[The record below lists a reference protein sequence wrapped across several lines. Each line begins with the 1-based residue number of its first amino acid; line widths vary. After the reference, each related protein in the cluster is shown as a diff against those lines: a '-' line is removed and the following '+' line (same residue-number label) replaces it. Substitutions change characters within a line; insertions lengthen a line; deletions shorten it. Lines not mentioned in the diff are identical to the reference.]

1 MYLPAAKENRPCRYT
16 SVCKRFWSHTFL
28 LTWTTY
34 TLPVMHCTLKT
45 WYFSPPKLL
54 QAPLASWLR
63 VCRAPPAW
71 AATTAWMTRSSQS
84 LDSSQSSWSTDLT
97 ASVGKTLPLHVNGP
111 RVPSCPTDKVRQRP
125 VQLLGSRSKEVTGLL
140 MCDPDDSSDPD
151 TTLVKERKTGE
162 REKKKPTSCL
172 HCQHTNISTD
182 SIIYISMGS
191 RSAFT

>member
-125 VQLLGSRSKEVTGLL
+125 VQLLGSRSKENRSVDVWSWWLERSRHDTG
-140 MCDPDDSSDPD
+140 
-151 TTLVKERKTGE
+151 ERKTGE